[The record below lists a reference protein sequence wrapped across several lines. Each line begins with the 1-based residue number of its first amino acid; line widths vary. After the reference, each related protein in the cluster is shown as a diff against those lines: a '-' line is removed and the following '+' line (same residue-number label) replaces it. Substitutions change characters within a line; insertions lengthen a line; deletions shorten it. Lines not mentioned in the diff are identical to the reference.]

1 MQLHHV
7 IISHQGYIML
17 TINLFTWKT
26 KFWRLVPWLAMLRQW
41 QTVNTDLDWHW
52 KHSDV
57 VCQIAL
63 NGITKLESVGSLAV
77 VARAWTM
84 WDKLHSSDCT
94 CNGLYNSLHVPFS
107 AQVRI
112 NPLLFIPPG
121 YITNNSEL
129 SWLEQIYVHVPFTWL
144 ASHSCIIIMISRAKV
159 IVSNPIMSTV
169 HKPCL
174 RSTTQ

>member
-1 MQLHHV
+1 MWLLV
-7 IISHQGYIML
+7 IDA
-17 TINLFTWKT
+17 LFTWKT
-26 KFWRLVPWLAMLRQW
+26 KFWRLLPWLAMLRQW
-41 QTVNTDLDWHW
+41 QTVNTDSDWHW

-63 NGITKLESVGSLAV
+63 NGITKARVSWVAGFSCQNLEQCETNSTPLIVLV
-77 VARAWTM
+77 M
-84 WDKLHSSDCT
+84 DCT
-94 CNGLYNSLHVPFS
+94 IIQHLPFS

-112 NPLLFIPPG
+112 NPLLFIPQFR
-121 YITNNSEL
+121 IIMTRTVL
-129 SWLEQIYVHVPFTWL
+129 CTWPFTWL

-174 RSTTQ
+174 SSTTQ